1 MVGFIG
7 LNWILQVAGWADHY
21 HLDFPTLTYEPR
33 GGRMNEAPAIG
44 AVLHILLTLDEV
56 ALPEAG

>member
-7 LNWILQVAGWADHY
+7 LNWILQVARLGRPL